1 MTGAPGLLQAFIL
14 HRRDYSNTSLLLE
27 VFASGQGRF
36 PAIAKGARR
45 PRAPSSA
52 LLQPFQ
58 PLWIGVSGRGE
69 VRTLTRVEAAGRAA
83 PLSGLSL
90 LCGFYVNELMIRL
103 LARNDPHDELFA
115 FYHAVLDGLG
125 TDPDLG
131 NLLRRFEL
139 RMLDALGYGLVLDVD
154 AASGE
159 PVSAGRV
166 YVFEPE
172 RGPRAVSALDPG
184 EKPGER
190 LSGATLIALARGATL
205 DAAQL
210 KEARGLLQRALD
222 PYLGGR
228 PLKSRELLRRWSG
241 RKTS

>member
-1 MTGAPGLLQAFIL
+1 MTSARGLLQAFVL
-14 HRRDYSNTSLLLE
+14 HRRDYGDTSLLVE

-45 PRAPSSA
+45 SRAPSSG

-58 PLWIGVSGRGE
+58 PLWIGVVGRGE
-69 VRTLTRVEAAGRAA
+69 VRTLTRIEAAGRAA

-103 LARNDPHDELFA
+103 LARNDPHDGLFA
-115 FYHAVLDGLG
+115 FYHAILDGLG

-131 NLLRRFEL
+131 NLLRQFEL
-139 RMLDALGYGLVLDVD
+139 RLLDELGYGLALDVD
-154 AASGE
+154 AATGE
-159 PVSAGRV
+159 PITAGGV

-172 RGPRAVSALDPG
+172 RGPRAASALDPG
-184 EKPGER
+184 ER
-190 LSGATLIALARGATL
+190 LAGATLLALARGEKL

-210 KEARGLLQRALD
+210 KEARGLLRRALD